1 LLSRLV
7 TKGFKSWEVYRLR
20 DRGDKCSKQLAV
32 TMVIQVWD
40 IRVIC
45 VMGVREYK
53 AYSGYK

>member
-1 LLSRLV
+1 V

-40 IRVIC
+40 IRVMC